1 MSILFHIAEGQQQLV
16 CQHRCGVKSLQ
27 RSKGSISH
35 VSGCIGMIQLDLK
48 FNICLLVF
56 HLCHWEK
63 SIGDSFTRTY
73 GFFNEISKYI
83 SSPDSI
89 KHAVVC

>member
-48 FNICLLVF
+48 FNICLL
-56 HLCHWEK
+56 LCFICVTGRNPLGTV
-63 SIGDSFTRTY
+63 SQGLM
-73 GFFNEISKYI
+73 
-83 SSPDSI
+83 
-89 KHAVVC
+89 AVLMRFQNIFPVQTLSNTQ